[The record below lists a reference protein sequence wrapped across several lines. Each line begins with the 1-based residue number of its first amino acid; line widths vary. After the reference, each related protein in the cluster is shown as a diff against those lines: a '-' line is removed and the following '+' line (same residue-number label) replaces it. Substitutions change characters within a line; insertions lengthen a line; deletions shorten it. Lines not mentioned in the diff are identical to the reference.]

1 MTKHRATSRQWSG
14 IERFVRYGA
23 YDSCLI
29 ELRDRV
35 EALEASIVEALEA
48 SIAKGFHHIGE
59 TNKMVPDGSLVERV
73 ESNCQDTLDG
83 SLLDRLE
90 AEGYGRTHGRKVA
103 RVIADWLDQQKL
115 HIAATLLRQEAQ

>member
-23 YDSCLI
+23 YDSCII

-35 EALEASIVEALEA
+35 EALEAST
-48 SIAKGFHHIGE
+48 AKGFHHIGE

-73 ESNCQDTLDG
+73 ACALTGDPINWKP
-83 SLLDRLE
+83 E
-90 AEGYGRTHGRKVA
+90 ARA
-103 RVIADWLDQQKL
+103 AILAAADWLDQQDL
-115 HIAATLLRQEAQ
+115 RIAATRLRMEVG

>member
-1 MTKHRATSRQWSG
+1 VTNHKATTRQWSG

-23 YDSCLI
+23 YDSCII

-59 TNKMVPDGSLVERV
+59 TNKMVPDGSLVKRV
-73 ESNCQDTLDG
+73 AYAITGDSDG
-83 SLLDRLE
+83 PINWKPE
-90 AEGYGRTHGRKVA
+90 ARA
-103 RVIADWLDQQKL
+103 AILAAADWLDQQEL
-115 HIAATLLRQEAQ
+115 HSAATRLRQEAQ